1 MLDDL
6 AVLDAEDVD
15 SSLAAICIIE
25 GNVVVDEDEVA
36 IRADVLDF
44 RLALRE
50 FLEEA
55 LNAILECLTAIL
67 EARIVLDVV
76 RSGHLVDHGRVVFA
90 ENPELTIGE
99 IIKLV

>member
-1 MLDDL
+1 MLDNL

-67 EARIVLDVV
+67 EADCAGCSPE
-76 RSGHLVDHGRVVFA
+76 RSSCRSRTCCA
-90 ENPELTIGE
+90 C
-99 IIKLV
+99 